1 MVQAGRGCRGA
12 GGRARALLCPHRAG
26 DRPTLRAAG
35 HFILQAECSA
45 AQTAAQ
51 AGAACGRLT
60 HARPVPDAHA
70 ARLRPPAFRLAGLA
84 IGNGLTDPASQ
95 ARRRAYPTLS

>member
-1 MVQAGRGCRGA
+1 MAAEVQAGGPAPCC
-12 GGRARALLCPHRAG
+12 ARTERVP
-26 DRPTLRAAG
+26 RPTLRAAG

-45 AQTAAQ
+45 ARHTAQ
-51 AGAACGRLT
+51 AGAACGRLA
-60 HARPVPDAHA
+60 HARPVPAAHA

-95 ARRRAYPTLS
+95 ARRRSHPTLS